1 MSASIELIRQLR
13 DITGVGMMDAK
24 KALEAN
30 EMDIEQAKDWLR
42 VKGLAKAAK
51 KASRVAA
58 EGLVAASISAEND
71 HAVLIEVNCETD
83 FVAQNEHFITLTEKL
98 LQEAAN
104 VETLEALQNKMIDG
118 ESLETL
124 LASYIARTGEKITFR
139 RLSHIYG
146 PKIISYIHN
155 GINSRVG
162 KIAVVVAY
170 EGENDITAKQI
181 AMHIAASS
189 PVALDAES
197 MGKENLEREK
207 AIIEDQ
213 AKQSGK
219 PETVIQKMIEGRM
232 KRFLAE
238 NTLLGQ
244 DFVINPDLTVEQVT
258 KQESIK
264 IRGFVRYA
272 VGEGIQKKSE
282 NFADEVS
289 RLSGN

>member
-1 MSASIELIRQLR
+1 
-13 DITGVGMMDAK
+13 
-24 KALEAN
+24 
-30 EMDIEQAKDWLR
+30 
-42 VKGLAKAAK
+42 
-51 KASRVAA
+51 
-58 EGLVAASISAEND
+58 
-71 HAVLIEVNCETD
+71 
-83 FVAQNEHFITLTEKL
+83 
-98 LQEAAN
+98 
-104 VETLEALQNKMIDG
+104 
-118 ESLETL
+118 
-124 LASYIARTGEKITFR
+124 
-139 RLSHIYG
+139 
-146 PKIISYIHN
+146 
-155 GINSRVG
+155 
-162 KIAVVVAY
+162 
-170 EGENDITAKQI
+170 
-181 AMHIAASS
+181 MHIAASS